1 LRIIVALGVLQN
13 QLSKSFPSF
22 LIMIKTYGMGKN
34 NKKIVWFVCYV
45 ICCSLISFSFTNPG
59 YEEPVPY
66 PEGYRG
72 WTHIKTAVVEP
83 GNPAFDHFG
92 GFHHI
97 YANKQAMEGYKTGYF
112 AAGSIIVFD
121 VLEAIDTNKLLLEG
135 KRRQID
141 VMVKDS
147 IRYASTGGWG
157 FEEFHGDSK
166 TERTVTTTA
175 VTACY
180 SCHSN
185 KKTLVFSQWRP

>member
-1 LRIIVALGVLQN
+1 
-13 QLSKSFPSF
+13 
-22 LIMIKTYGMGKN
+22 
-34 NKKIVWFVCYV
+34 
-45 ICCSLISFSFTNPG
+45 
-59 YEEPVPY
+59 
-66 PEGYRG
+66 
-72 WTHIKTAVVEP
+72 
-83 GNPAFDHFG
+83 
-92 GFHHI
+92 
-97 YANKQAMEGYKTGYF
+97 MEGYKTGYF

-166 TERTVTTTA
+166 TERTVTTTS